1 MQTLS
6 KRCRYGL
13 RALYHLTREYGRGAV
28 PISQIAA
35 QENIPHKFLEAIL
48 LQLRN
53 RGIVESQKGKKGG
66 YYLAARPDAITMG
79 SIIRA
84 IDGPL
89 APLPCASETAFR
101 RCPEC
106 ADEQSCETRI
116 LMKEVRDAIVAILDQ
131 KTLAQVCE
139 GSLKEGVLRF
149 DI

>member
-1 MQTLS
+1 VQTLS

-13 RALYHLTREYGRGAV
+13 RALYALTREYGRGPV
-28 PISQIAA
+28 PIAHIAA

-48 LQLRN
+48 LQLKN
-53 RGIVESQKGKKGG
+53 RGIVDSQKGKKGG
-66 YYLAARPDAITMG
+66 YRLAARPEAITIG

-101 RCPEC
+101 RCSEC
-106 ADEQSCETRI
+106 VDVHNCETR
-116 LMKEVRDAIVAILDQ
+116 LVMKEVRDAIAAILDRRS
-131 KTLAQVCE
+131 LAQVCE
-139 GSLKEGVLRF
+139 RNLKEGVLQY